1 MIRIDH
7 PNSQMAVRANTVL
20 KVLKGNS
27 RLSLIDILV
36 RESIQNS
43 LDAYNKGREEQIKF
57 YLDQIKFTDHHS
69 LSSCIKKAL
78 VVKPNDS
85 FFNRLNN
92 RLCNGHPSIMVL
104 SDKGTTGLSGPVK
117 PSDKGWGDNSVRKN
131 FANLVYEI
139 GQNHGAEL
147 AGGSFGFGKTIFYR
161 LSASGLVMYYS
172 RSVEGERLAF
182 CMVSP
187 EEQSQVQ
194 NSTGISWWGEA
205 EEFDGIKYATPQTDS
220 HRIKQT
226 LRSLNADQFWLPE
239 NSFGTSIFIFSPILT
254 SVDEFD
260 SEANSQEQDFNHRF
274 KYTFDSAVKKWYWPR
289 MLTTK
294 KVSDSSHQKPLVYIS
309 SGIEFNT
316 NNITEIEKKLIQKAE
331 NGVDGNEHGI
341 ITETIRYKNNGH
353 GLDIKLGTLA
363 FYIDQLNPNKMSP
376 IPSNFNKISMIR
388 APRMVVY
395 NKKIDVGNNFAVIAV
410 FIVNSEEIVFR
421 NKDDK
426 SKAKNIAKLDTAF
439 KDSESAT
446 HGEWNF
452 SNINESDQYFRWY
465 VKNVEFECQNSIK
478 RAIDALIGKPKYNS
492 EWSLIS
498 TTIGKVLQTN
508 DDGFVEP
515 VFVPRTSRNGGSS
528 SRKLSP
534 SFTVQERIFGDND
547 SLSFVL
553 KFDNLN
559 ARLYNLKLCA
569 SSGREALTTTQWNKK
584 IGMDFP
590 FCLTNVSPN
599 GLEVTNVDLMVGE
612 INFLPINENP
622 TDFILTITL
631 TALRKDALVE
641 FKFSEF

>member
-7 PNSQMAVRANTVL
+7 ANSQMAVRANTVL

-43 LDAYNKGREEQIKF
+43 LDAYNKENDEQIKF
-57 YLDQIKFTDHHS
+57 YFDQIKFTDHLS
-69 LSSCIKKAL
+69 LSRCIKKAMA
-78 VVKPNDS
+78 VKSNDS

-92 RLCNGHPSIMVL
+92 RLCNGHHSIMVL

-117 PSDKGWGDNSVRKN
+117 PGDKGWGDKGVRNN
-131 FANLVYEI
+131 FSNLVYEI

-172 RSVEGERLAF
+172 RSIEGQRLAF

-194 NSTGISWWGEA
+194 SSTGISWWGELI
-205 EEFDGIKYATPQTDS
+205 ESDGIKYAIPLTDS
-220 HRIKQT
+220 NKIKQI
-226 LRSLNADQFWLPE
+226 LISLNAEQFGLPE

-254 SVDEFD
+254 SVDEND
-260 SEANSQEQDFNHRF
+260 SMANSHEQDFNHRI
-274 KYTFDSAVKKWYWPR
+274 KDAFDSSVKRWYWPR

-294 KVSDSSHQKPLVYIS
+294 KVNDSSHQKPLVYIS

-316 NNITEIEKKLIQKAE
+316 KNITEIESKLIQKAE
-331 NGVDGNEHGI
+331 KGVDSNEDDF
-341 ITETIRYKNNGH
+341 ITQTIRYKNNGH
-353 GLDIKLGTLA
+353 GLDVKLGTLA
-363 FYIDQLNPNKMSP
+363 FYIYQLNTITS

-410 FIVNSEEIVFR
+410 FIVNSDEVVFR
-421 NKDDK
+421 NKVDK
-426 SKAKNIAKLDTAF
+426 SSAKNKAKLDTAF

-465 VKNVEFECQNSIK
+465 VKNVEFECQECIK
-478 RAIDALIGKPKYNS
+478 RAIDALIVKPKHNS

-515 VFVPRTSRNGGSS
+515 VFIPRTGRKGGPI

-534 SFTVQERIFGDND
+534 TFTVKERIFGDNE

-553 KFDNLN
+553 KFENLT
-559 ARLYNLKLCA
+559 ARLYNFKLCA
-569 SSGREALTTTQWNKK
+569 SSGREKLTTMQWNKK

-590 FCLTNVSPN
+590 FRLTKVSPN
-599 GLEVTNVDLMVGE
+599 GLEITNVDLITGE
-612 INFLPINENP
+612 VNFIPNIENA
-622 TDFILTITL
+622 TDFILTVTF
-631 TALRKDALVE
+631 TAFKKDALVG
-641 FKFSEF
+641 FQFSEF